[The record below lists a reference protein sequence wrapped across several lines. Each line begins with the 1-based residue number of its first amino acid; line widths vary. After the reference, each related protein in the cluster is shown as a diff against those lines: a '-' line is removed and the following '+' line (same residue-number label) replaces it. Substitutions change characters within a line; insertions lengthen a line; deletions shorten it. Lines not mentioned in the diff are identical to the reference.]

1 MKTKSASNNLILNL
15 NLVNIIFNIKNNIR
29 NNIFN
34 ISLTITFTIIF
45 LFISFVRAKVMK
57 FSEMCKFLYIFKFN
71 VKICIILQFLEIK
84 SLLFRILL
92 LYLPRILFVTPIYI
106 IYYIIYN
113 TNNNV

>member
-1 MKTKSASNNLILNL
+1 MIHLILL
-15 NLVNIIFNIKNNIR
+15 LLL
-29 NNIFN
+29 
-34 ISLTITFTIIF
+34 SF

-57 FSEMCKFLYIFKFN
+57 FSEICKFLYIFKFN

-92 LYLPRILFVTPIYI
+92 LYLPRILFVTSIYI

>member
-1 MKTKSASNNLILNL
+1 MIYLILL
-15 NLVNIIFNIKNNIR
+15 LLL
-29 NNIFN
+29 
-34 ISLTITFTIIF
+34 SF

-57 FSEMCKFLYIFKFN
+57 FSEICKFLYIFKFN

-92 LYLPRILFVTPIYI
+92 LYLPRILFVTSIYI